1 VRRSR
6 MMEFPIRH
14 SAASKLSIK
23 LELPLYGSII
33 LTEITGVQFSNAWE
47 KRVSGSFFSV
57 PVHFISLE
65 DLIANKSAVGRSSD
79 IEHWKKSKNDL
90 TPNRQFGQKY
100 LSKGVILLKPAELDA
115 LANSPEHQEKL
126 EEAHIY
132 FVCQR
137 QRIRIVE

>member
-1 VRRSR
+1 MMYGYITFPKIPCAWCQLSGNSVRRSR

-79 IEHWKKSKNDL
+79 IEHLKKSKNDL
-90 TPNRQFGQKY
+90 TPNR
-100 LSKGVILLKPAELDA
+100 
-115 LANSPEHQEKL
+115 
-126 EEAHIY
+126 
-132 FVCQR
+132 
-137 QRIRIVE
+137 